1 MIRNPEILKNKFKCN
16 KVLANYLESHGIPL
30 LGMDKEGYYY
40 FAESDELKNALKK
53 APLWRKLI
61 NSIF

>member
-16 KVLANYLESHGIPL
+16 KILAKYLESHGVPL
-30 LGMDKEGYYY
+30 LGMDKNGYYY
-40 FAESDELKNALKK
+40 FAKTNELMNTLKN